1 MYLERIELRN
11 FRGITRLQVDFDRR
25 LTVIVGANGVGKTS
39 ILDAVAIGLSQY
51 IARLSKTAMS
61 ARRITDDDVKI
72 DSTGTRIQI
81 LAEDGSQKYRWTMVK
96 QDQREKLLRP
106 VSSDYRGVSD
116 LVKRIAERAEGSS
129 TFLAGEAPVI
139 FYNQRRAIIEIPQR
153 KRGKIS
159 HEVAD
164 AFAESLD
171 VGRIDFRK
179 LTYWFQERET
189 EELRKQRRRKS
200 YLDPQ
205 LEAVRKAISSA
216 TGLKDPYYRIEAPRG
231 LTFTKGRTEL
241 HANQL
246 STGERIYMALA
257 GDLARRL
264 AIINPNMKNPLLG
277 KGIVLID
284 EVELHLH
291 PAWQRRIISW
301 LTNTFANVQFI
312 ITTHSPQVLG
322 EVHSDVIRVLNVR
335 RNEVRLDYIRASL
348 GRDSNYLLA
357 AAFGADERSPVA
369 KGRIDR
375 IDKAL
380 ADGRLEDVA
389 EEIRQLRDEVEG
401 ADPQIDIAEARL
413 ARRTRAASE

>member
-1 MYLERIELRN
+1 
-11 FRGITRLQVDFDRR
+11 
-25 LTVIVGANGVGKTS
+25 
-39 ILDAVAIGLSQY
+39 
-51 IARLSKTAMS
+51 
-61 ARRITDDDVKI
+61 
-72 DSTGTRIQI
+72 
-81 LAEDGSQKYRWTMVK
+81 
-96 QDQREKLLRP
+96 
-106 VSSDYRGVSD
+106 
-116 LVKRIAERAEGSS
+116 
-129 TFLAGEAPVI
+129 
-139 FYNQRRAIIEIPQR
+139 
-153 KRGKIS
+153 
-159 HEVAD
+159 
-164 AFAESLD
+164 
-171 VGRIDFRK
+171 
-179 LTYWFQERET
+179 
-189 EELRKQRRRKS
+189 
-200 YLDPQ
+200 
-205 LEAVRKAISSA
+205 
-216 TGLKDPYYRIEAPRG
+216 
-231 LTFTKGRTEL
+231 
-241 HANQL
+241 
-246 STGERIYMALA
+246 MALA

-335 RNEVRLDYIRASL
+335 RNEVKLDYIRASL

-389 EEIRQLRDEVEG
+389 EEIHQLRREVEG

>member
-1 MYLERIELRN
+1 MYLERLELRN
-11 FRGITRLQVDFDRR
+11 FRGISQLRVDFDRR

-51 IARLSKTAMS
+51 IARLTKTAMS

-81 LAEDGSQKYRWTMVK
+81 FTEDSSQKFRWTMVK
-96 QDQREKLLRP
+96 QERREKVLRP
-106 VSSDYRGVSD
+106 ISSDYRGVSE
-116 LVKRIAERAEGSS
+116 LVKQVAERAESS
-129 TFLAGEAPVI
+129 SAFLAGEAPVI

-159 HEVAD
+159 HEVVD

-171 VGRIDFRK
+171 VGKIDFRK

-189 EELRKQRRRKS
+189 EELRKQRRQKS
-200 YLDPQ
+200 YFDPQ
-205 LEAVRKAISSA
+205 LEAVRRAISGS
-216 TGLKDPYYRIEAPRG
+216 TGLKNPYYRIEAPRG
-231 LTFTKGRTEL
+231 LTFTKARTEL

-246 STGERIYMALA
+246 STGEKIYMALA

-264 AIINPNMKNPLLG
+264 AIINPNMPNPLQG
-277 KGIVLID
+277 RGIVLID

-291 PAWQRRIISW
+291 PAWQRRIVPW
-301 LTNTFANVQFI
+301 LTNTFENVQFI

-322 EVHSDVIRVLNVR
+322 EVHSDGIRVLNVR
-335 RNEVRLDYIRASL
+335 RNEVRLDHIRASR

-357 AAFGADERSPVA
+357 AAFGADERSPVV
-369 KGRIDR
+369 KGRIER
-375 IDKAL
+375 IDVAL
-380 ADGRLEDVA
+380 AESRLDDA
-389 EEIRQLRDEVEG
+389 AQEIRHLRQEVEG
-401 ADPQIDIAEARL
+401 ADPQVDIAEARL
-413 ARRTRAASE
+413 ARRSRATSE